1 MNKYKDNTVIQ
12 VVSIM
17 GILSYLCAF
26 LLASSTSL
34 CTNSSSTYVR
44 TSTARSDA
52 SLRPIVVLHG
62 IASSAT
68 DTKNFS
74 DWISVTFDRVVFNIE
89 IGSGYI
95 TSIFTPMTFQT
106 EVLCETIY
114 EIDELSDGFDFIGI
128 SQGGLLAR
136 AYVETCNKYP
146 VRNLITLVS
155 PHGGITHN
163 EAFPPIMTNG
173 YMYEDFAQSYL
184 SFSGYWRNSS
194 DLDDYFKK
202 CRFLP
207 LLNNEVITD
216 ESKDYAFNMK
226 MLDNFVLVWS
236 DNDDVVYPKES
247 AKFSFL
253 DKDNNLVG
261 IKDTDL
267 YKNDELGLRFLDET
281 GSFHIHSVSC
291 AHDKVKHSSCNNEL
305 YDILVNYL

>member
-1 MNKYKDNTVIQ
+1 M
-12 VVSIM
+12 SM
-17 GILSYLCAF
+17 ILSFLFAF
-26 LLASSTSL
+26 LFATTSST
-34 CTNSSSTYVR
+34 CQNISSSTYTRISHSNV
-44 TSTARSDA
+44 SS
-52 SLRPIVVLHG
+52 SIPVVVLHG
-62 IASSAT
+62 ILSSAKQ
-68 DTKNFS
+68 TKNLS
-74 DWISVTFDRVVFNIE
+74 DWISTIFDRVVFNIE
-89 IGSGYI
+89 VGSGAM
-95 TSIFTPMTFQT
+95 TSAFTPMTFQT
-106 EVLCETIY
+106 KVLCETIY

-155 PHGGITHN
+155 PHGGITQN
-163 EAFPPIMTNG
+163 ETLRQILPNI
-173 YMYEDFAQSYL
+173 YEHEQQSYL

-194 DLDDYFKK
+194 DLDEYFKK

-207 LLNNEVITD
+207 WLNNEVITNM
-216 ESKDYAFNMK
+216 SKDYAFNMK
-226 MLDNFVLVWS
+226 MLVNFVLVWS

-253 DKDNNLVG
+253 DKNNNLVG

-267 YKNDELGLRFLDET
+267 YKNDDLGLRFLDET

>member
-1 MNKYKDNTVIQ
+1 MN
-12 VVSIM
+12 M
-17 GILSYLCAF
+17 ILSFLFAF
-26 LLASSTSL
+26 LFATTSST
-34 CTNSSSTYVR
+34 CQNISSSTYTR
-44 TSTARSDA
+44 ISPLNDTSSI
-52 SLRPIVVLHG
+52 PVVVLHG
-62 IASSAT
+62 ILSSAKQ
-68 DTKNFS
+68 TKNLS
-74 DWISVTFDRVVFNIE
+74 DWISTTFDRVVFNIE
-89 IGSGYI
+89 VGSGAM
-95 TSIFTPMTFQT
+95 TSAFTPMTFQT
-106 EVLCETIY
+106 KVLCETIY

-155 PHGGITHN
+155 PHGGITQN
-163 EAFPPIMTNG
+163 ETLRQILPNI
-173 YMYEDFAQSYL
+173 YEHEQQSYL

-194 DLDDYFKK
+194 DLDEYFKK

-207 LLNNEVITD
+207 WLNNEVLTNM
-216 ESKDYAFNMK
+216 SKDYAFNMK
-226 MLDNFVLVWS
+226 MLVNFVLVWS

-261 IKDTDL
+261 IEDTDL
-267 YKNDELGLRFLDET
+267 YKNDDLGLRFLDET

>member
-1 MNKYKDNTVIQ
+1 M
-12 VVSIM
+12 SM
-17 GILSYLCAF
+17 ILSFLFAF
-26 LLASSTSL
+26 LFATTSST
-34 CTNSSSTYVR
+34 CQNISSSTYTR
-44 TSTARSDA
+44 ISPPNDTSSV
-52 SLRPIVVLHG
+52 PVVVLHG
-62 IASSAT
+62 ILSSAAQ
-68 DTKNFS
+68 TKNLS
-74 DWISVTFDRVVFNIE
+74 DWISTTFDRVVFNIE
-89 IGSGYI
+89 VGSGAM
-95 TSIFTPMTFQT
+95 TSMFTPMTFQT
-106 EVLCETIY
+106 KVLCETIY

-155 PHGGITHN
+155 PHGGITQN
-163 EAFPPIMTNG
+163 ETLPRIIHG
-173 YMYEDFAQSYL
+173 MYEPEQQSYL

-194 DLDDYFKK
+194 DLDEYFKK

-207 LLNNEVITD
+207 WLNNEVITNM
-216 ESKDYAFNMK
+216 SKDYAFNMK
-226 MLDNFVLVWS
+226 MLVNFVLVWS

>member
-1 MNKYKDNTVIQ
+1 M
-12 VVSIM
+12 SM
-17 GILSYLCAF
+17 ILSFLFAF
-26 LLASSTSL
+26 LFATTSST
-34 CTNSSSTYVR
+34 CQNISSSTYTR
-44 TSTARSDA
+44 ISPPNDTSSV
-52 SLRPIVVLHG
+52 PVVVLHG
-62 IASSAT
+62 ILSSAAQ
-68 DTKNFS
+68 TKNLS
-74 DWISVTFDRVVFNIE
+74 DWISTTFDRVVFNIE
-89 IGSGYI
+89 VGSGAM
-95 TSIFTPMTFQT
+95 TSMFTPMTFQT
-106 EVLCETIY
+106 KVLCETIY

-155 PHGGITHN
+155 PHGGITQN
-163 EAFPPIMTNG
+163 ETLPRIIHD
-173 YMYEDFAQSYL
+173 MYAHDKQSYL

-194 DLDDYFKK
+194 DLDEYFKK

-207 LLNNEVITD
+207 WLNNEVLTNM
-216 ESKDYAFNMK
+216 SKDYAFNMK
-226 MLDNFVLVWS
+226 MLVNFVLVWS

-267 YKNDELGLRFLDET
+267 YKNDDLGLRFLDET
-281 GSFHIHSVSC
+281 GSFHIHNVSC

>member
-1 MNKYKDNTVIQ
+1 M
-12 VVSIM
+12 SM
-17 GILSYLCAF
+17 ILSFLFAF
-26 LLASSTSL
+26 LFATTSST
-34 CTNSSSTYVR
+34 CQNISSSTYTR
-44 TSTARSDA
+44 ISPSNDTSSI
-52 SLRPIVVLHG
+52 PVVVLHG
-62 IASSAT
+62 ILSSAKQ
-68 DTKNFS
+68 TKNLS
-74 DWISVTFDRVVFNIE
+74 DWISTTFDRVVFNIE
-89 IGSGYI
+89 VGSGAM
-95 TSIFTPMTFQT
+95 TSAFTPMTFQT
-106 EVLCETIY
+106 KVLCETIY

-155 PHGGITHN
+155 PHGGITQN
-163 EAFPPIMTNG
+163 ETLRQILPNI
-173 YMYEDFAQSYL
+173 YEHEQQSYL

-194 DLDDYFKK
+194 DLDEYFKK

-207 LLNNEVITD
+207 WLNNEVLTNM
-216 ESKDYAFNMK
+216 SKDYAFNMK

-267 YKNDELGLRFLDET
+267 YKNDDLGLRFLDES

>member
-1 MNKYKDNTVIQ
+1 M
-12 VVSIM
+12 SM
-17 GILSYLCAF
+17 ILSFLFAF
-26 LLASSTSL
+26 LFATTSST
-34 CTNSSSTYVR
+34 CQNISSSTYTR
-44 TSTARSDA
+44 ISPLNDTSSI
-52 SLRPIVVLHG
+52 PVVVLHG
-62 IASSAT
+62 ILSSAKQ
-68 DTKNFS
+68 TKNLS
-74 DWISVTFDRVVFNIE
+74 DWISTTFDRVVFNIE
-89 IGSGYI
+89 VGSGAM
-95 TSIFTPMTFQT
+95 TSAFTPMTFQT
-106 EVLCETIY
+106 KVLCETIY

-155 PHGGITHN
+155 PHGGITQN
-163 EAFPPIMTNG
+163 ETLRQILPNI
-173 YMYEDFAQSYL
+173 YEHEQQSYL

-194 DLDDYFKK
+194 DLDEYFKK

-207 LLNNEVITD
+207 WLNNEVLTNM
-216 ESKDYAFNMK
+216 SKDYAFNMK
-226 MLDNFVLVWS
+226 MLVNFVLVWS

-261 IKDTDL
+261 IEDTDL
-267 YKNDELGLRFLDET
+267 YKNDDLGLRFLDET

>member
-1 MNKYKDNTVIQ
+1 MN
-12 VVSIM
+12 M
-17 GILSYLCAF
+17 ILSFLFAF
-26 LLASSTSL
+26 LFATTSST
-34 CTNSSSTYVR
+34 CQNISSSTYTR
-44 TSTARSDA
+44 ISPLNDTSSI
-52 SLRPIVVLHG
+52 PVVVLHG
-62 IASSAT
+62 ILSSAKQ
-68 DTKNFS
+68 TKNLS
-74 DWISVTFDRVVFNIE
+74 DWISTTFDRVVFNIE
-89 IGSGYI
+89 VGSGAM
-95 TSIFTPMTFQT
+95 TSAFTPMTFQT
-106 EVLCETIY
+106 KVLCETIY

-155 PHGGITHN
+155 PHGGITQN
-163 EAFPPIMTNG
+163 ETLRQILPNI
-173 YMYEDFAQSYL
+173 YEHEQQSYL

-194 DLDDYFKK
+194 DLDEYFKK

-207 LLNNEVITD
+207 WLNNEVITNM
-216 ESKDYAFNMK
+216 SKDYAFNMK
-226 MLDNFVLVWS
+226 MLVNFVLVWS

-253 DKDNNLVG
+253 DKNNNLVG

-267 YKNDELGLRFLDET
+267 YKNDDLGLRFLDET

>member
-1 MNKYKDNTVIQ
+1 MN
-12 VVSIM
+12 M
-17 GILSYLCAF
+17 ILSFLFAF
-26 LLASSTSL
+26 LFATTSST
-34 CTNSSSTYVR
+34 CQNISSSTYTR
-44 TSTARSDA
+44 ISPLNDTSSI
-52 SLRPIVVLHG
+52 PVVVLHG
-62 IASSAT
+62 ILSSAKQ
-68 DTKNFS
+68 TKNLS
-74 DWISVTFDRVVFNIE
+74 DWISTTFDRVVFNIE
-89 IGSGYI
+89 VGSGAM
-95 TSIFTPMTFQT
+95 TSAFTPMTFQT
-106 EVLCETIY
+106 KVLCETIY

-155 PHGGITHN
+155 PHGGITQN
-163 EAFPPIMTNG
+163 ETLHQILPNI
-173 YMYEDFAQSYL
+173 YEHEQQSYL

-194 DLDDYFKK
+194 DLDEYFKK

-207 LLNNEVITD
+207 WLNNEVLTNM
-216 ESKDYAFNMK
+216 SKDYAFNMK
-226 MLDNFVLVWS
+226 MLVNFVLVWS

-261 IKDTDL
+261 IEDTDL
-267 YKNDELGLRFLDET
+267 YKNDDLGLRFLDET

>member
-1 MNKYKDNTVIQ
+1 M
-12 VVSIM
+12 SM
-17 GILSYLCAF
+17 ILSFLFAF
-26 LLASSTSL
+26 LFATTSST
-34 CTNSSSTYVR
+34 CQNISSSTYTR
-44 TSTARSDA
+44 ISPLNDTSSI
-52 SLRPIVVLHG
+52 PVVVLHG
-62 IASSAT
+62 ILSSAKQ
-68 DTKNFS
+68 TKNLS
-74 DWISVTFDRVVFNIE
+74 DWISTTFDRVVFNIE
-89 IGSGYI
+89 VGSGAM
-95 TSIFTPMTFQT
+95 TSAFTPMTFQT
-106 EVLCETIY
+106 KVLCETIY

-155 PHGGITHN
+155 PHGGITQN
-163 EAFPPIMTNG
+163 ETLHQILPNI
-173 YMYEDFAQSYL
+173 YEHEQQSYL

-194 DLDDYFKK
+194 DLDEYFKK

-207 LLNNEVITD
+207 WLNNEVLTNM
-216 ESKDYAFNMK
+216 SKDYAFNMK
-226 MLDNFVLVWS
+226 MLVNFVLVWS

-261 IKDTDL
+261 IEDTDL
-267 YKNDELGLRFLDET
+267 YKNDDLGLRFLDET

>member
-1 MNKYKDNTVIQ
+1 M
-12 VVSIM
+12 SM
-17 GILSYLCAF
+17 ILSFLFAF
-26 LLASSTSL
+26 LFATTSST
-34 CTNSSSTYVR
+34 CQNISSSTYTR
-44 TSTARSDA
+44 ISPLNDTSSI
-52 SLRPIVVLHG
+52 PVVVLHG
-62 IASSAT
+62 ILSSAAQ
-68 DTKNFS
+68 TKNLS
-74 DWISVTFDRVVFNIE
+74 DWISTTFDRVVFNIE
-89 IGSGYI
+89 VGSGAM
-95 TSIFTPMTFQT
+95 TSAFTPMTFQT
-106 EVLCETIY
+106 KVLCETIY

-155 PHGGITHN
+155 PHGGITQN
-163 EAFPPIMTNG
+163 ETLRQILPNI
-173 YMYEDFAQSYL
+173 YEHEQQSYL

-194 DLDDYFKK
+194 DLDEYFKK

-207 LLNNEVITD
+207 WLNNEVITNM
-216 ESKDYAFNMK
+216 SKDYAFNMK
-226 MLDNFVLVWS
+226 MLVNFVLVWS

-267 YKNDELGLRFLDET
+267 YKNDDLGLRFLDET
-281 GSFHIHSVSC
+281 GSFHIHNVSC

-305 YDILVNYL
+305 YDILVKYL

>member
-1 MNKYKDNTVIQ
+1 M
-12 VVSIM
+12 SM
-17 GILSYLCAF
+17 ILSF
-26 LLASSTSL
+26 LLSFLFATTSST
-34 CTNSSSTYVR
+34 CQNISSSTYTR
-44 TSTARSDA
+44 ISPSNDTSSI
-52 SLRPIVVLHG
+52 PVVVLHG
-62 IASSAT
+62 ILSSAKQ
-68 DTKNFS
+68 TKNLS
-74 DWISVTFDRVVFNIE
+74 DWISTTFDRVVFNIE
-89 IGSGYI
+89 VGSGAM
-95 TSIFTPMTFQT
+95 TSAFTPMTFQT
-106 EVLCETIY
+106 KVLCETIY

-155 PHGGITHN
+155 PHGGITQN
-163 EAFPPIMTNG
+163 ETLRQILPNI
-173 YMYEDFAQSYL
+173 YEHEQQSYL

-194 DLDDYFKK
+194 DLDEYFKK

-207 LLNNEVITD
+207 WLNNEVLTNM
-216 ESKDYAFNMK
+216 SKDYAFNMK

-267 YKNDELGLRFLDET
+267 YKNDDLGLRFLDES

>member
-1 MNKYKDNTVIQ
+1 MN
-12 VVSIM
+12 M
-17 GILSYLCAF
+17 ILSFLFAF
-26 LLASSTSL
+26 LFATTSST
-34 CTNSSSTYVR
+34 CQNISSSTYTR
-44 TSTARSDA
+44 ISPLNDTSSI
-52 SLRPIVVLHG
+52 PVVVLHG
-62 IASSAT
+62 ILSSAKQ
-68 DTKNFS
+68 TKNLS
-74 DWISVTFDRVVFNIE
+74 DWISTTFDRVVFNIE
-89 IGSGYI
+89 VGSGAM
-95 TSIFTPMTFQT
+95 TSAFTPMTFQT
-106 EVLCETIY
+106 KVLCETIY

-155 PHGGITHN
+155 PHGGITQN
-163 EAFPPIMTNG
+163 ETLHQILPNI
-173 YMYEDFAQSYL
+173 YEHEQQSYL

-194 DLDDYFKK
+194 DLDEYFKK

-207 LLNNEVITD
+207 WLNNEVITNM
-216 ESKDYAFNMK
+216 SKDYAFNMK
-226 MLDNFVLVWS
+226 MLVNFVLVWS

-261 IKDTDL
+261 IEDTDL
-267 YKNDELGLRFLDET
+267 YKNDDLGLRFLDET

>member
-1 MNKYKDNTVIQ
+1 M
-12 VVSIM
+12 SM
-17 GILSYLCAF
+17 ILSFLFAF
-26 LLASSTSL
+26 LFATTSST
-34 CTNSSSTYVR
+34 CQNISSSTYTR
-44 TSTARSDA
+44 ISPPNDTASI
-52 SLRPIVVLHG
+52 PVVVLHG
-62 IASSAT
+62 ILSSAKQT
-68 DTKNFS
+68 INLS
-74 DWISVTFDRVVFNIE
+74 EWISTTFDRVVFNIE
-89 IGSGYI
+89 VGSGAM
-95 TSIFTPMTFQT
+95 TSAFTPMTFQT
-106 EVLCETIY
+106 KVLCETIY

-155 PHGGITHN
+155 PHGGITQN
-163 EAFPPIMTNG
+163 ETLRQILPNI
-173 YMYEDFAQSYL
+173 YEHEQQSYL

-194 DLDDYFKK
+194 ELDEYFKK

-207 LLNNEVITD
+207 WLNNEVITNM
-216 ESKDYAFNMK
+216 SKDYAFNMK

-261 IKDTDL
+261 IEDTDL
-267 YKNDELGLRFLDET
+267 YKNDDLGLRFLDET

>member
-1 MNKYKDNTVIQ
+1 MN
-12 VVSIM
+12 M
-17 GILSYLCAF
+17 ILSFLFAF
-26 LLASSTSL
+26 LFATTSST
-34 CTNSSSTYVR
+34 CQNISSSTYTR
-44 TSTARSDA
+44 ISPLNDTSSI
-52 SLRPIVVLHG
+52 PVVVLHG
-62 IASSAT
+62 ILSSAKQ
-68 DTKNFS
+68 TKNLS
-74 DWISVTFDRVVFNIE
+74 DWISTTFDRVVFNIE
-89 IGSGYI
+89 VGSGAM
-95 TSIFTPMTFQT
+95 TSAFTPMTFQT
-106 EVLCETIY
+106 KVLCETIY

-155 PHGGITHN
+155 PHGGITQN
-163 EAFPPIMTNG
+163 ETLHQILPNI
-173 YMYEDFAQSYL
+173 YEHEQQSYL

-194 DLDDYFKK
+194 DLDEYFKK

-207 LLNNEVITD
+207 WLNNEVLTNM
-216 ESKDYAFNMK
+216 SKDYAFNMK
-226 MLDNFVLVWS
+226 MLVNFVLVWS

-253 DKDNNLVG
+253 DKYNNLVG
-261 IKDTDL
+261 IEDTDL
-267 YKNDELGLRFLDET
+267 YNNDDLGLRFLDET